1 MLSKIPCRD
10 VAELSL
16 KAQDIGRSSTAPW
29 TSRVGTGSD
38 VEVQS
43 PSQEPDP
50 SGCFPPSAKDP
61 LPSGSLGVGVREGEE
76 EADSWGWG
84 GGRGVRAPLQKP
96 LINLEIGMLS
106 FPCKLELH
114 MEKTAARMPWAVGKS
129 IGLRQDL
136 VLPVFTSWLC
146 YLGRVTCPF

>member
-1 MLSKIPCRD
+1 M
-10 VAELSL
+10 
-16 KAQDIGRSSTAPW
+16 
-29 TSRVGTGSD
+29 GTVSD

-84 GGRGVRAPLQKP
+84 GGEGSKGPSP
-96 LINLEIGMLS
+96 
-106 FPCKLELH
+106 
-114 MEKTAARMPWAVGKS
+114 KT
-129 IGLRQDL
+129 ID
-136 VLPVFTSWLC
+136 
-146 YLGRVTCPF
+146 